1 MFLTVLSICKVK
13 GILEYMSVIIAS
25 ITGEIIKD
33 SRGLPT
39 LSITVIGSDG
49 STGTF
54 AVPSGA
60 STGIHEAYE
69 LRDDETGRGNVTLAL
84 ACLNEEIAPALFGKN
99 IFAQQEI
106 DDFLR
111 KLDGTPNKKRL
122 GGNTLIGVSIA
133 LVKAA
138 AKASGKEVWQ
148 YLHDTYFTDNA
159 PAFPRLYLNVINGG
173 KHASTKL
180 AFQEYHIVPKTTVMS
195 DALAL
200 ATQIQDVLHET
211 IAKKFGEIPIGDEG
225 GYALPLTDVEEP
237 LSLLDE
243 VTTKIGVR
251 EKVDFALDVAAS
263 SFFNADTGQYI
274 VNGMPCDA
282 YTMNALYE
290 NLVTT
295 YKLLSI
301 EDPFNEEDFSSF
313 ASLPQHVGTMVRVGD
328 DLTTTNKDRLLKAIE
343 SKSIDAIIIK
353 PNQIGTFTETIETMK
368 CAREHGVRCIV
379 SHRSGETLDDFI
391 SDLAYA
397 SASFGIKAG
406 ARGPKEREVKY
417 ERLLAIEKSLA

>member
-1 MFLTVLSICKVK
+1 
-13 GILEYMSVIIAS
+13 MSVTIAS

-33 SRGLPT
+33 SRGTPT
-39 LSITVIGSDG
+39 LSITVTGSDG
-49 STGTF
+49 SMGTF
-54 AVPSGA
+54 SVPSGA

-69 LRDDETGRGNVTLAL
+69 LRDDKTGRGNVSFAL
-84 ACLNEEIAPALFGKN
+84 ACLNEEIQPALVGKD

-106 DDFLR
+106 DDLLR
-111 KLDGTPNKKRL
+111 TLDGTPNKKRL

-148 YLHDTYFTDNA
+148 HIHGVYFSDTK

-173 KHASTKL
+173 KHATTKL

-211 IAKKFGEIPIGDEG
+211 IAKKFGEIPTGDEG

-237 LSLLDE
+237 LTFLEE

-251 EKVDFALDVAAS
+251 DKVDFALDVAAS
-263 SFFNADTGQYI
+263 SFFNADTGQYM
-274 VNGMPCDA
+274 VNGMPCDT

-290 NLVTT
+290 NLTET
-295 YKLLSI
+295 YKLLSV
-301 EDPFNEEDFSSF
+301 EDPFNEEDFVSF
-313 ASLPQHVGTMVRVGD
+313 AALSGHISETLRVGD
-328 DLTTTNKDRLLKAIE
+328 DLTTTSKDRLLKAIE
-343 SKSIDAIIIK
+343 SKSVDALIIK

-391 SDLAYA
+391 ADLAYA
-397 SASFGIKAG
+397 SASFGLKAG
-406 ARGPKEREVKY
+406 ARGPKEREAKY
-417 ERLLAIEKSLA
+417 ERLLAIEKNIITL